1 MPNLRLAVVIV
12 AAFCLGGCV
21 SFPQTIG
28 EFRSSASGQLSFVAK
43 KSLQS
48 AYDTVAK
55 NTIRCHEGDTSQMS
69 MVGKVFFVSPDP
81 ATRIEGSLDDT
92 AGTAVVS
99 VHYYRP
105 GGGGL
110 LQVIDLKKTSPI
122 ETQVI
127 IYKLNDTTMWTTAA
141 QSVQG
146 WFTGGTGC
154 YQMF

>member
-1 MPNLRLAVVIV
+1 MPKLRAAIVII
-12 AAFCLGGCV
+12 ATFCLGSCI
-21 SFPQTIG
+21 SFPQTLG
-28 EFRSSASGQLSFVAK
+28 EFRSSASSQLSFVVK
-43 KSLQS
+43 EPLQS

-55 NTIRCHEGDTSQMS
+55 NTVRCHEGDTSQMS
-69 MVGKVFFVSPDP
+69 MVSKIFFVSPDP

-110 LQVIDLKKTSPI
+110 LQVIDLKESSLS
-122 ETQVI
+122 ETQI
-127 IYKLNDTTMWTTAA
+127 IVYKINNTTKWKTAA
-141 QSVQG
+141 QSVQE
-146 WFTGGTGC
+146 WFAGGTGC